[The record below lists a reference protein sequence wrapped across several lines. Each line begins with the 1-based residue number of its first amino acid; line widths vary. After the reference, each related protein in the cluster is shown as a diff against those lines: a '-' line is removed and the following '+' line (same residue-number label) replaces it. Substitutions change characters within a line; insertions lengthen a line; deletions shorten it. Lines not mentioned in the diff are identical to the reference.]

1 MPSITALL
9 HTGNDARRLSRT
21 LETLLPCSEVL
32 IVDHSST
39 DNTLRVARKY
49 GARIVQADSRGTV
62 NQYLDLARHEWIL
75 CLEPTE
81 SITEAL
87 QATLFEWSLL
97 PDDALSGDGLS
108 GDASSGAAAFS
119 LSVREQ
125 IGNVWHQHAA
135 VETRLIPRSWTRW
148 NGYLPA
154 PEPSS
159 VKLEGELL
167 RLAFP

>member
-1 MPSITALL
+1 MPPITALL
-9 HTGNDARRLSRT
+9 HTRNDARRLSRA

-32 IVDHSST
+32 IVDHSSA

-49 GARIVQADSRGTV
+49 GARIVQADSRGAA

-87 QATLFEWSLL
+87 QATLFEWSSL
-97 PDDALSGDGLS
+97 PDDGLP
-108 GDASSGAAAFS
+108 GNGLPGAAAFS

-125 IGNVWHQHAA
+125 IGNIWHAHDTL
-135 VETRLIPRSWTRW
+135 ETRLIPRSWTRW

-159 VKLEGELL
+159 LKLEGELL